1 MISRRH
7 SVFFKLHAFFAL
19 AIIVLTLLFTT
30 ALSEQKHQKYR
41 LLAHRSMELFQTL
54 QTLDKHTCDQQN
66 HLLDTVGFTKV
77 DYLAKDARIIML
89 PLPMQQRLK
98 LNLLSVN
105 IYEDTHGVTYAIQR
119 NHCTMFYR
127 DTLEGKT
134 YYFVWGLF
142 FALFGGLLTLYLV
155 LLRNLTPLKQLYEQ
169 IQLYGEGREPIK
181 PITNGK
187 DEIALIS
194 NAFFESIEKQRKL
207 KNSRELFL
215 RNMMHELK
223 TPITKGKLIVELEN
237 PSKNI
242 SLLDKLFVRLDHIVN
257 QMAQI
262 EKMHAFELEKSHVSL
277 AKLIEEA
284 QDNLLIEAHEISVQ
298 ECEREIYVDK
308 TLFTSALQNL
318 IDNAH
323 RHASSYPILI
333 HYDGNKVCIKNHGEP
348 LTRPIS
354 EALQAFVTQRGD
366 GGLGLGLYIAQ
377 SVCDLHHFDLRYY
390 YHEGI
395 HSFCIT
401 L

>member
-1 MISRRH
+1 MINRRH

-30 ALSEQKHQKYR
+30 ALSEQRHQKYR

-54 QTLDKHTCDQQN
+54 QTLDKHSCDQQN
-66 HLLDTVGFTKV
+66 HLLGTAGFTKV
-77 DYLAKDARIIML
+77 DYLAKNAHLIML
-89 PLPMQQRLK
+89 PSPMKQRLK
-98 LNLLSVN
+98 LNSLSVN
-105 IYEDTHGVTYAIQR
+105 IYEDTHGITYAIQR

-127 DTLEGKT
+127 DTIEGKT

-142 FALFGGLLTLYLV
+142 FALFGGLLTLYIV
-155 LLRNLTPLKQLYEQ
+155 LLKNLTPLKQLYQQ
-169 IQLYGEGREPIK
+169 IQLYGEGKEPVK
-181 PITNGK
+181 PVNNGK

-207 KNSRELFL
+207 KTSRELFV

-237 PSKNI
+237 PSKNM
-242 SLLDKLFVRLDHIVN
+242 SLLDKLFVRLDHLVN

-262 EKMHAFELEKSHVSL
+262 EKMHAFDLEKSTVSL
-277 AKLIEEA
+277 VKMIEEA
-284 QDNLLIEAHEISVQ
+284 QDNLLIETHDISLQ
-298 ECEREIYVDK
+298 GCNRDIFVDK

-323 RHASSYPILI
+323 RHALSYPILI
-333 HYDGNKVCIKNHGEP
+333 QYDGDKICIKNHGKP
-348 LTRPIS
+348 LIRPID
-354 EALQAFVTQRGD
+354 EALQAFVSERGD

-377 SVCDLHHFDLRYY
+377 SVCELHHFELNYDYQ
-390 YHEGI
+390 EGI
-395 HSFCIT
+395 HSFCIN